1 MQAFSFMFWV
11 FQTAVKI
18 ICFELMNTIPV
29 QIGTFKWVGVR
40 DSIKKKFAN
49 VGPMS
54 KYK

>member
-40 DSIKKKFAN
+40 DSIKK
-49 VGPMS
+49 S
-54 KYK
+54 LQT